1 MSQDV
6 PRNQTMARDI
16 RRRLLMFEILFALII
31 GLTAGATIQ
40 KKIDCNTKTVEIH
53 FGSNTTKEQ

>member
-1 MSQDV
+1 
-6 PRNQTMARDI
+6 MARDI